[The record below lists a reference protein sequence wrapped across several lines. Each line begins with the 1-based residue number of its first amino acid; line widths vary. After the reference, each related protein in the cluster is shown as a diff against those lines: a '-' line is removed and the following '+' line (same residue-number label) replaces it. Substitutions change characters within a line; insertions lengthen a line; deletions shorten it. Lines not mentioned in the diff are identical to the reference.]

1 MLLPNSPIWLM
12 IYLANQKIGVVTGT
26 LDPDHTPKE
35 LQYNVAHA
43 RARVLM
49 VDRRHLDKARAIR
62 GQCPHLEI
70 VVLVDDTA
78 DDCVSLSEEL
88 AKVEPGIE
96 TRDPAISDDDTLYI
110 MFTSGTTSG
119 VPKGVL
125 HPQRSLIRGI
135 DPYRTHVPVHHGDR
149 MMLVTPLFHACSMYW
164 GVTLVILA
172 GATLVL
178 AERFSATRFWEQAL
192 RGDVSIVWTMST
204 ITAILLQLPPGE
216 AERAACRRLRTVF
229 AVGISAR
236 QEQARE
242 RWGCDIVDGFGMT
255 ETAGTVT
262 DPDSFNNSERFPCVG
277 KPVPG
282 IDLRLIDPA
291 TGAFCDVRQH
301 GEIVVRFGQGFSGY
315 FDNPQAEADS
325 IRGAWFHT
333 GDLGY
338 FDERGQLYFVDR
350 LKDIVRRG
358 GENIS
363 AREVEQVLLT
373 YPPVREAVVVAAPHP
388 IYGEVVMAYLVPHDD
403 ARTFTVEEIRE
414 HCVDRLASFKIPA
427 HVRTIRS
434 ESLPRTPTGKVQK
447 FRLRPTEPPES

>member
-1 MLLPNSPIWLM
+1 
-12 IYLANQKIGVVTGT
+12 
-26 LDPDHTPKE
+26 
-35 LQYNVAHA
+35 
-43 RARVLM
+43 
-49 VDRRHLDKARAIR
+49 
-62 GQCPHLEI
+62 
-70 VVLVDDTA
+70 
-78 DDCVSLSEEL
+78 
-88 AKVEPGIE
+88 
-96 TRDPAISDDDTLYI
+96 
-110 MFTSGTTSG
+110 
-119 VPKGVL
+119 
-125 HPQRSLIRGI
+125 
-135 DPYRTHVPVHHGDR
+135 
-149 MMLVTPLFHACSMYW
+149 MLVTPLFHACSMYW

-192 RGDVSIVWTMST
+192 RGHVSIVWTMGT

-216 AERAACRRLRTVF
+216 AEREACRRLRTVF

-236 QEQARE
+236 QKQARE

-282 IDLRLIDPA
+282 IDLRLMDPA
-291 TGAFCDVRQH
+291 TGAFCSVRAH

-325 IRGAWFHT
+325 IRGEWFHT

-363 AREVEQVLLT
+363 AREVEQTLLS

-388 IYGEVVMAYLVPHDD
+388 IYGEVVMAYLVPNDD
-403 ARTFTVEEIRE
+403 ARTFTVEEIRDY
-414 HCVDRLASFKIPA
+414 CADRLAAFKIPV
-427 HVRTIRS
+427 HVRTVRS
-434 ESLPRTPTGKVQK
+434 DALPRTPTGKVQK
-447 FRLRPTEPPES
+447 FRLRPTEPP